1 MTTVPPPA
9 VDLDVEFVRSLAV
22 TSEFYATNPRV
33 EAGPEQ
39 SDLEHPDRSPLC
51 NGRSIPEHGF
61 CGGEYATQTGDT
73 DCQCP
78 CHHHEPT
85 C

>member
-9 VDLDVEFVRSLAV
+9 VDLDVELVRSLAV
-22 TSEFYATNPRV
+22 TSAFYATHPRT

-39 SDLEHPDRSPLC
+39 SDLPHPDRSPLC
-51 NGRSIPEHGF
+51 NGRSIPEHSY
-61 CGGEYATQTGDT
+61 CGGEYATQTGDA
-73 DCQCP
+73 DCQCL